1 MRIFTVVFYLYSYKK
16 DKSVILLFA
25 LGIFFSSII
34 PALIL
39 LSILKK

>member
-1 MRIFTVVFYLYSYKK
+1 MRIFTVVFIIFYKK
-16 DKSVILLFA
+16 EQSVILLFA
-25 LGIFFSSII
+25 LGIFFSSIL

>member
-1 MRIFTVVFYLYSYKK
+1 MRIFTAFLFIFYKK